1 MLDSPDPIN
10 RRRFFRQGLRE
21 LFKPLASGLENI
33 ERITSQ
39 FGALERQSEPN
50 TAHSASK
57 APMLELYL
65 RPPGAL
71 PEQQF
76 RDTCSRCGTCVSVC
90 PANAI
95 KLDHTG
101 TAGHGAPYIDVD
113 AMPCVVCDGTPCMHN
128 CPSGALVPTP
138 VAEIDMGT
146 AVWQEA
152 TCLRVKDNTC
162 QICVDQC
169 PLGSAAIETEGNR
182 IRVHPLGCVGCGVCE
197 HYCPTVPRS
206 ITVIPR
212 SARD

>member
-1 MLDSPDPIN
+1 MSESPDPID

-33 ERITSQ
+33 ERITNHLGSLEEKAAASSGYAAPQSQ
-39 FGALERQSEPN
+39 P
-50 TAHSASK
+50 
-57 APMLELYL
+57 LELYL

-76 RDTCSRCGTCVSVC
+76 KETCSRCGICVSVC

-95 KLDHTG
+95 KLDATG
-101 TAGHGAPYIDVD
+101 TLGHGAPYIDVE

-128 CPSGALVPTP
+128 CPSGALLPSP
-138 VAEIDMGT
+138 VAQIDMGT
-146 AVWQEA
+146 AVWQE
-152 TCLRVKDNTC
+152 TPCLRVKDNTC

-197 HYCPTVPRS
+197 HYCPTVPKS

-212 SARD
+212 AARD